1 MLNDAI
7 YICLWQY
14 NKDIYSP
21 TFSLGPLRVFLYSG
35 YADNNKNIVARGM
48 TTGIVSLK
56 KSMSSKRRGKDFWF
70 RLKRMSSFSIFLK
83 KFTR

>member
-1 MLNDAI
+1 MFTPPPSHLACFAFFCI
-7 YICLWQY
+7 Q
-14 NKDIYSP
+14 DI
-21 TFSLGPLRVFLYSG
+21 
-35 YADNNKNIVARGM
+35 ADNNKNIVARGM

-56 KSMSSKRRGKDFWF
+56 KSMSSKRRGKYFWF